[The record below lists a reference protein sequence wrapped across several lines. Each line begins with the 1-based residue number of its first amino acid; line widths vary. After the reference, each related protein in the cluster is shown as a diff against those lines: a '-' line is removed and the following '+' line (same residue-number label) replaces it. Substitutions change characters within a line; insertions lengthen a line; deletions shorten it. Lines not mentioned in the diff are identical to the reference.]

1 MGAVL
6 DIICF
11 LLMIYWIVLFARILL
26 SWFPPPLSGIG
37 RTIYG
42 IIVDLTEPV
51 LRRGLASAD

>member
-26 SWFPPPLSGIG
+26 SWFPRPSPGSVA
-37 RTIYG
+37 RST
-42 IIVDLTEPV
+42 
-51 LRRGLASAD
+51 ASSSI